1 MVTKRR
7 GSAQRKQTSF
17 RGAGVSP
24 TFKDFSGDDFAQL
37 VKDLL
42 WSERFEAGLRPEEL
56 EAFDAGNKGDGGV
69 DALLHRTPPAPTQHL
84 RDGPCVFQFKRSSP
98 SEAKWRS
105 ELQRPAQC
113 RALDLLRA
121 GASYTLVVGAD
132 IEREKIEAG
141 LANAIKRLVPRWT
154 GRAVVWN
161 AEELKRW
168 LCSNMATWGRVT
180 RSAALLGLSPW
191 EQWSREPRFDAAGL
205 PWTPDERRAEA
216 LRVFAEEAHNPSG
229 RRVWRFK
236 GPPGIGKSRLVLEAT
251 RDLPGVHVA
260 KRYSPELLGLDKV
273 SSGWLVVD
281 ECDDDQHTDLVRLFE
296 RSKVRLVTIGRD
308 TARSPHSDEV
318 WLGALD
324 DEACMKL
331 LPSGLPVELRQLL
344 VKQAGGYPKLL
355 RLLRRAV
362 QMRDADSPA
371 AAGTWSEPELRK
383 ALEELLGGQ
392 LKADRRALKVWALPS
407 IASESEV
414 KTVALALGMQAIDVG
429 EARQLLDEQ
438 GLLGQVTGGT
448 EPLYYMT
455 PQLLAEWLAWSLWDA
470 DVDSVLGAIRSGSPV
485 LRHNC
490 VRRVAMGGSELLAI
504 LRRIP
509 AGALVEIIDGD
520 PMGAV
525 ADVLASDAPDEA
537 FDLVR
542 RLLHARATSSE
553 RTSAVLVLKKLA
565 WFESSFPKSVA
576 TLAEMDGAATG
587 RTLVD
592 LFGCFLGTTQAPGP
606 TRLAALDE
614 LSRASSTEIR
624 RLAVRCAREACDLEG
639 ARMTTG
645 LPQPIEQAWRP
656 TTPEEERSYKAGAV
670 DVLCRLLSDEEV
682 RADAF
687 EACAKVIRPLF
698 ARGQLALLSRI
709 VDAWRASG
717 HPVAPLRKA
726 LDTIE
731 RFDRP
736 RVQTERLEEL
746 RTFSEARRSL
756 EPQDLGDRVQ
766 AFLETETSQR
776 HGGEAL
782 AAELVSAPG
791 AEDIVREVLVSAT
804 GHPGAHDLGRLCGR
818 VDASHRLL
826 PAIDSVASTARS
838 IGFASG
844 YCAELP
850 LAVTDASLRGWAAR
864 SEAASFVFQMLQHL
878 DVTPARSG
886 LMLELVARGAIPPDD
901 LRQLWYARWMV
912 RQDAAFSSAL
922 LGLVRGSTRFLLAH
936 QWAQGQPRPPDRSNL
951 LLGAWY
957 EMEVEGLDDDLV
969 AHFWREEA
977 PNAVAAG
984 VLAALETALRLASED
999 ARRASRWP
1007 EALAECFQLLRVRG
1021 PTDVVLGRI
1030 LDALCADEHLASWLR
1045 ARRFLGDLSDTE
1057 TTAVLDWAREHPKAA
1072 AVAASLSSGIDRLA
1086 VGLVEA
1092 YPTDSALQRT
1102 LREAVF
1108 PIEVFMAGEE
1118 SARLLGRQAELE
1130 VLARSSKTPAS
1141 RRWFA
1146 RLADEVGRRALQVQ
1160 QAEDAFRR
1168 GALPVPFVA
1177 SP

>member
-1 MVTKRR
+1 
-7 GSAQRKQTSF
+7 
-17 RGAGVSP
+17 
-24 TFKDFSGDDFAQL
+24 
-37 VKDLL
+37 
-42 WSERFEAGLRPEEL
+42 
-56 EAFDAGNKGDGGV
+56 
-69 DALLHRTPPAPTQHL
+69 
-84 RDGPCVFQFKRSSP
+84 
-98 SEAKWRS
+98 
-105 ELQRPAQC
+105 
-113 RALDLLRA
+113 
-121 GASYTLVVGAD
+121 
-132 IEREKIEAG
+132 
-141 LANAIKRLVPRWT
+141 
-154 GRAVVWN
+154 
-161 AEELKRW
+161 
-168 LCSNMATWGRVT
+168 
-180 RSAALLGLSPW
+180 
-191 EQWSREPRFDAAGL
+191 
-205 PWTPDERRAEA
+205 
-216 LRVFAEEAHNPSG
+216 
-229 RRVWRFK
+229 
-236 GPPGIGKSRLVLEAT
+236 
-251 RDLPGVHVA
+251 
-260 KRYSPELLGLDKV
+260 
-273 SSGWLVVD
+273 
-281 ECDDDQHTDLVRLFE
+281 
-296 RSKVRLVTIGRD
+296 
-308 TARSPHSDEV
+308 
-318 WLGALD
+318 
-324 DEACMKL
+324 
-331 LPSGLPVELRQLL
+331 
-344 VKQAGGYPKLL
+344 
-355 RLLRRAV
+355 
-362 QMRDADSPA
+362 
-371 AAGTWSEPELRK
+371 
-383 ALEELLGGQ
+383 
-392 LKADRRALKVWALPS
+392 
-407 IASESEV
+407 
-414 KTVALALGMQAIDVG
+414 
-429 EARQLLDEQ
+429 
-438 GLLGQVTGGT
+438 
-448 EPLYYMT
+448 
-455 PQLLAEWLAWSLWDA
+455 
-470 DVDSVLGAIRSGSPV
+470 
-485 LRHNC
+485 
-490 VRRVAMGGSELLAI
+490 
-504 LRRIP
+504 
-509 AGALVEIIDGD
+509 
-520 PMGAV
+520 
-525 ADVLASDAPDEA
+525 
-537 FDLVR
+537 
-542 RLLHARATSSE
+542 
-553 RTSAVLVLKKLA
+553 
-565 WFESSFPKSVA
+565 
-576 TLAEMDGAATG
+576 
-587 RTLVD
+587 
-592 LFGCFLGTTQAPGP
+592 
-606 TRLAALDE
+606 
-614 LSRASSTEIR
+614 
-624 RLAVRCAREACDLEG
+624 
-639 ARMTTG
+639 MTTG

-736 RVQTERLEEL
+736 RVQTE
-746 RTFSEARRSL
+746 
-756 EPQDLGDRVQ
+756 Q